1 MAAFKASFH
10 HTGIS
15 VRDLE
20 KAKAFYC
27 GKLGFSVL
35 WEHKKRGGEPLR
47 KVVGLPGAVMDIAML
62 EGFGMRVELFQ
73 YLTPQGQA
81 QDERRQCDFGL
92 IHFALKVHDVRA
104 AYTELSAQGVTF
116 NSPPQDVR
124 PGVAAVYMRDDEGNT
139 IELLEN
145 NVD

>member
-1 MAAFKASFH
+1 MAGLEASFH

-15 VRDLE
+15 VRDMD

-35 WEHKKRGGEPLR
+35 WEHKGRTGEPLQQ
-47 KVVGLPGAVMDIAML
+47 VVGLPGAVMDIAML
-62 EGFGMRVELFQ
+62 EGYGTRIELFR
-73 YLTPQGQA
+73 YIHPEGRELG
-81 QDERRQCDFGL
+81 ERRQCDFGF
-92 IHFALKVHDVRA
+92 IHIALKVKCARA
-104 AYTELSAQGVTF
+104 AYAKLIKEGVCFT
-116 NSPPQDVR
+116 SPPQDLR
-124 PGVAAVYMRDDEGNT
+124 PGVTAMYLRDEEGNT